1 MNRGTGS
8 TPHPALSPPGEGGP
22 QPARESNASARRAPT
37 LSPKGRGEGGEGSIS
52 TREPMSEPQSNPFE
66 PQVTAFTCNYCGYMA
81 ADTAGALREQ
91 YPANVKLMRLPCTGK
106 TDVQYLLDAFEQGA
120 DAVFV
125 VACSLGNCHHVR
137 GNERGRARV
146 ERAKGLLK
154 QIGLEPERLE
164 MYFVS
169 GGMGAT
175 FARIAQGMTAR
186 ARALGPSPLGPKA
199 APKLAID
206 APDASS

>member
-1 MNRGTGS
+1 V
-8 TPHPALSPPGEGGP
+8 
-22 QPARESNASARRAPT
+22 
-37 LSPKGRGEGGEGSIS
+37 
-52 TREPMSEPQSNPFE
+52 SEPAFE
-66 PQVTAFTCNYCGYMA
+66 SILSASGAALEIPDPGSVDFIPEITAFTCNYCGYMA

-91 YPANVKLMRLPCTGK
+91 YPANIKMVRLPCTGK

-146 ERAKGLLK
+146 ERTRRLLT
-154 QIGLEPERLE
+154 QIGLEPERLD
-164 MYFVS
+164 MFFVS

-186 ARALGPSPLGPKA
+186 AIALGPSPLRPQVRRPEPVPADA
-199 APKLAID
+199 A
-206 APDASS
+206 

>member
-1 MNRGTGS
+1 MS
-8 TPHPALSPPGEGGP
+8 DSP
-22 QPARESNASARRAPT
+22 T
-37 LSPKGRGEGGEGSIS
+37 FI
-52 TREPMSEPQSNPFE
+52 

-91 YPANVKLMRLPCTGK
+91 YPANIKLVRLPCTGK

-125 VACSLGNCHHVR
+125 VGCSLGNCHHVR

-146 ERAKGLLK
+146 ARGRAILK

-186 ARALGPSPLGPKA
+186 AAALGPNPLQPRGDTPVPA
-199 APKLAID
+199 VSSCAEGAP
-206 APDASS
+206 PS